1 MIRALVV
8 DLDGVLRLLDK
19 RAAQEACRN
28 MGFELDDFNDTLWH
42 DEFGRA
48 LLRGKTTRNEW
59 WKKVQAKEPRLKRVS
74 HKRVMQSVYD
84 NTSSIDTDLLA
95 YLKTVSKT
103 IPVSIFSN
111 SDTESKKKILR
122 DFGKD
127 SPFTHVVASSDV
139 GYTKPDAQSFLEM
152 LKVVGVRPQECL
164 FFDDKESNIAA
175 AASLG
180 IDAHVYAGIDDL
192 KNFVEPVLSEGSR

>member
-1 MIRALVV
+1 MIRVLVV

-19 RAAQEACRN
+19 RAAQEACKKL
-28 MGFELDDFNDTLWH
+28 GFELDELNDVLWH

-48 LLRGKTTRNEW
+48 LLRGKTTRHEW
-59 WKKVQAKEPRLKRVS
+59 WKKVQAKDHRLKRVS
-74 HKRVMQSVYD
+74 HRRVMQSVYD
-84 NTSSIDTDLLA
+84 NTSSIDSGLLA

-103 IPVSIFSN
+103 IAVSIFSN
-111 SDTESKKKILR
+111 SDTESKKVILR
-122 DFGKD
+122 SFGKG

-152 LKVVGVRPQECL
+152 LRVVGVRPQECL
-164 FFDDKESNIAA
+164 FFDDKESNVAA

-180 IDAHVYAGIDDL
+180 IDAHVYAGIDNL
-192 KNFVEPVLSEGSR
+192 KNVVEPILSEGSR